1 MAIEPTKPVIAVDVG
16 YSQVKAVAGI
26 PGHEPMELSLPSG
39 ACPAEQLPVDGHGQP
54 VVGKGCLLEAGGE
67 KWAALLAHGHGE
79 GTSRILDHRYPETM
93 AYYSNVLATAM
104 QLGVGDASCLVLG
117 LPVDAFYGTG
127 NADRLRRKFLG
138 RHEIGGGR
146 SVSFA
151 AVDVIPQPLGA
162 YWQAMNR
169 AAELRRFMDDDS
181 RILVVDPG
189 CYSVDFVVI
198 SGAAIRRTSSGSSLA
213 ATSAVLEGVRRE
225 LGTREQTTIRLERL
239 EGALMS
245 GSRWVQAR
253 GRMLDISDVLEVSAR
268 SVADRLMKQLL
279 AALRAD
285 GGDVDAVLVAGGG
298 APVFAPML
306 REEFGARVHV
316 LEEPAMANAR
326 GYFLWGNR
334 PRGGTR

>member
-1 MAIEPTKPVIAVDVG
+1 MTREPERSVVAMDVG
-16 YSQVKAVAGI
+16 YSQVKAVAGF
-26 PGHEPMELSLPSG
+26 PGCEPVELRLPSG
-39 ACPAEQLPVDGHGQP
+39 ACPAEQLPVDGQGQP
-54 VVGKGCLLEAGGE
+54 VVGKGCLLESGGE
-67 KWAALLAHGHGE
+67 PWGALLAHGHGE
-79 GTSRILDHRYPETM
+79 ATSRILDHRYPESK
-93 AYYSNVLATAM
+93 AYYSNVLAAAM
-104 QLGVGDASCLVLG
+104 RLGVRDASCLVLG
-117 LPVDAFYGTG
+117 LPVEAFYGTG

-151 AVDVIPQPLGA
+151 EVDVIPQPLGA

-169 AAELRRFMDDDS
+169 VAELRRFMDDDS
-181 RILVVDPG
+181 RLLVVDPG

-198 SGAAIRRTSSGSSLA
+198 AGAAIRRTSSGSSLA

-225 LGTREQTTIRLERL
+225 LGAREQTTIRLERL
-239 EGALMS
+239 EDALMS
-245 GSRWVQAR
+245 GSRWVRAR
-253 GRMLDISDVLEVSAR
+253 GRMLDFSDALEVSAR

-279 AALRAD
+279 ASLRAD

-306 REEFGARVHV
+306 REEFGTRVHV
-316 LEEPAMANAR
+316 LDEPAMANAR

-334 PRGGTR
+334 RRGDAR